1 MIRCDHRLIAM
12 TKTQKSLGHWNG
24 GRACWTG
31 AGAYTLVDCL
41 TNGVAILVVLD
52 GAFWMVVLDAKPD
65 SAGE

>member
-1 MIRCDHRLIAM
+1 M
-12 TKTQKSLGHWNG
+12 TKRLRSHWG
-24 GRACWTG
+24 VGMVEEHAGRA